1 MKKDKYVVIGTRFI
15 LGTDRLL
22 HHRGGGGGG
31 FHRGVC
37 FLTLVTLGGLSFNI
51 F

>member
-1 MKKDKYVVIGTRFI
+1 MSAGVIHD

-22 HHRGGGGGG
+22 HHGGGGGG
-31 FHRGVC
+31 FDRGVC

>member
-1 MKKDKYVVIGTRFI
+1 MLILKLAYARVI

-22 HHRGGGGGG
+22 HQGGGGG
-31 FHRGVC
+31 FDRGVC